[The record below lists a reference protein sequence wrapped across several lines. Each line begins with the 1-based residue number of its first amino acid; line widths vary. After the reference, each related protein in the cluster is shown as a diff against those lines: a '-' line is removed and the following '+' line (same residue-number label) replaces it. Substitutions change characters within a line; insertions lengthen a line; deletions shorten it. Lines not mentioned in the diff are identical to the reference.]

1 MLRRKAR
8 RIEVNGIFQC
18 IGIYSAIPA
27 TRRRGRTETRN
38 HAVWHE
44 IAVVQPAVVERVQP
58 VIGMQMHVLRLI
70 VLLLLLLEDLQ
81 VTLSLLAERNTAN
94 DRRGIR

>member
-1 MLRRKAR
+1 
-8 RIEVNGIFQC
+8 
-18 IGIYSAIPA
+18 
-27 TRRRGRTETRN
+27 
-38 HAVWHE
+38 
-44 IAVVQPAVVERVQP
+44 
-58 VIGMQMHVLRLI
+58 MQMHVLRLI